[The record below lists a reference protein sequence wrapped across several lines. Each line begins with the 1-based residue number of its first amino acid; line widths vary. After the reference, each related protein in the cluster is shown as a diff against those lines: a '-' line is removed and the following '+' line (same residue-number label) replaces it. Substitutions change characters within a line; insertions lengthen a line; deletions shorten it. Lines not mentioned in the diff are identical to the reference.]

1 MKRWDT
7 TRNESQNVVL
17 FWGLVII
24 VLLVNPMIAAIAEGW
39 FVAAG
44 LGAALLAIA
53 WFVPTGRTARMLRL
67 LVAGFGVVSMLGA
80 VFDLVT

>member
-39 FVAAG
+39 LVAAG
-44 LGAALLAIA
+44 LGTALLAIA